1 MLPLTKLAN
10 REKTRSFTWLCL
22 QTSSFLF
29 LGWKDPSGCTS
40 WPAFF
45 LSFLKQGLTHYV
57 AHWLSW
63 THYVDQADLP
73 ASTSQVLRWQVCDL
87 YLSLYFKLRYM
98 CSIVSSGRGLW
109 SSAWALLQS
118 THCSGRQRYGWVKP
132 WVVQRSWDQG
142 VVGSS
147 QAAVCPENRQGCR

>member
-73 ASTSQVLRWQVCDL
+73 ASASQVLDL
-87 YLSLYFKLRYM
+87 KACTAQPSYIMDTFHMFIMSSYSKLGKLSLQVRKRLKLNYIFPHDSIFWKHCIPSGYIFKFHASNPGM
-98 CSIVSSGRGLW
+98 C
-109 SSAWALLQS
+109 
-118 THCSGRQRYGWVKP
+118 
-132 WVVQRSWDQG
+132 
-142 VVGSS
+142 
-147 QAAVCPENRQGCR
+147 